1 MGEPVIEIGAFEAKN
16 KLSALLDRVELGE
29 VIVIT
34 RHGKPIA
41 KLVPDTG
48 DFDRAQATAASQRIR
63 ARAQELKAGPF
74 DWNALKGDRDAGR
87 P

>member
-1 MGEPVIEIGAFEAKN
+1 MEIGAFEAKN

-48 DFDRAQATAASQRIR
+48 EFDRSQAAAASQRIR
-63 ARAQELKAGPF
+63 ARAQEMKAGPL
-74 DWNALKGDRDAGR
+74 DWQSIKNDRNAGR

>member
-1 MGEPVIEIGAFEAKN
+1 VIKVGALEAKN

-41 KLVPDTG
+41 RLVPDTG
-48 DFDRAQATAASQRIR
+48 EFDRSQASAANQRIR
-63 ARAQELKAGPF
+63 AQALEIKSGRL
-74 DWNALKGDRDAGR
+74 DWNALKDDRYGGR

>member
-1 MGEPVIEIGAFEAKN
+1 MEIGAFEAKN

-48 DFDRAQATAASQRIR
+48 EFDRLQASAASQRIR

-74 DWNALKGDRDAGR
+74 DWDALKGDRDAGR

>member
-1 MGEPVIEIGAFEAKN
+1 MEVGAFEAKN

-48 DFDRAQATAASQRIR
+48 EFDRSQASAASQRIR
-63 ARAQELKAGPF
+63 ARARELKAGSF
-74 DWNALKGDRDAGR
+74 DWDALKGDRDAGR